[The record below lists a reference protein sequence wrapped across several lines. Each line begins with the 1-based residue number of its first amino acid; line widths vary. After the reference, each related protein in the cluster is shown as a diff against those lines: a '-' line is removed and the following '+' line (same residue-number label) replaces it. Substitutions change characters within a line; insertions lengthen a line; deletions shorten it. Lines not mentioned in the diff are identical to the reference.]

1 MEAQFARTPA
11 AVSSRASAMRWVQ
24 LVAAVVCMVAIANLQ
39 YAWTLYVPEI
49 HKAHGWDKAAIQ
61 VAFTI
66 FIVVQTWLTPIE
78 GIFLDR
84 YGPRLMIL
92 LGGLCVGASW
102 LIDSYAQS
110 LAGFYIAAVVG
121 GIGAGSVYVAAANV
135 AVAWF
140 ADRRGLAAG
149 IVGAG
154 FGAGSALTI
163 IPIANMIKSSGYQA
177 AFFCFAFIIGGCI
190 LAAGL
195 VMRRPKPGEAPVAAL
210 PTQSR
215 KDYTVGEALRMP
227 AFYTLFVILTL
238 VLTGGLMATAQL
250 SLIAQDLGVANA
262 PINLYF
268 FVIAALPMALLLDR
282 VVNGLSRWLI
292 GWISDYLGRE
302 NTMFVAFLLEGLGI
316 LALGAFGHYPWLFLL
331 MTGVVFF
338 AWGEIYSLASAITAD
353 TFGTKHY
360 GKIYGLLYCSK
371 GVGALLVPFGNILM
385 HNGGSWM
392 TVLALVAVMNFVAAF
407 AALFLLKPMLR
418 RHREKLG
425 LEPEPE
431 MTGAPV

>member
-1 MEAQFARTPA
+1 
-11 AVSSRASAMRWVQ
+11 
-24 LVAAVVCMVAIANLQ
+24 MVAIANLQ
-39 YAWTLYVPEI
+39 YAWTLFVPEI
-49 HKAHGWDKAAIQ
+49 QKTHGWSRAGIQ
-61 VAFTI
+61 TAFTI
-66 FIVVQTWLTPIE
+66 YIVVQTWLTPIE

-102 LIDSYAQS
+102 LIDSFAQS
-110 LAGFYIAAVVG
+110 LTGFYIGAVIG
-121 GIGAGSVYVAAANV
+121 GIGGGVVYVAAANV

-163 IPIANMIKSSGYQA
+163 IPIANMIKTSGYQS
-177 AFFCFAFIIGGCI
+177 AFFWFAFIIGGCI
-190 LAAGL
+190 LLAGA
-195 VMRRPKPGEAPVAAL
+195 VMRAPKPGEAPLAVL

-215 KDYTVGEALRMP
+215 KNYTLGEALRMP
-227 AFYTLFVILTL
+227 AFYTLFLILTL
-238 VLTGGLMATAQL
+238 VLTGGLMAVAQL
-250 SLIAQDLGVANA
+250 SLIAQDLGIADA

-268 FVIAALPMALLLDR
+268 FTMAALPMALLLDR

-292 GWISDYLGRE
+292 GWVSDYLGRE
-302 NTMFVAFLLEGLGI
+302 NTMFVAFLFEGLGI
-316 LALGAFGHYPWLFLL
+316 LALGAFGSNPWVFLL

-371 GVGALLVPFGNILM
+371 GVGALLVPFGNVLM

-392 TVLALVAVMNFVAAF
+392 TILGIVAVMNFIAAF

-418 RHREKLG
+418 RHREKFAV
-425 LEPEPE
+425 EPEAE